1 MACLVYSKVAL
12 YAHHLNAINLFRQ
25 EISSPNCLSIRW
37 TRPNNI
43 WRESMMAALISQVSS
58 NQKKKEK
65 NEKENVNII
74 SSYRGPV
81 SLFSRL
87 QRALNILNVLWGKL
101 FIHSNIYWELTSVP
115 GTVEGMGVWQE

>member
-1 MACLVYSKVAL
+1 
-12 YAHHLNAINLFRQ
+12 
-25 EISSPNCLSIRW
+25 
-37 TRPNNI
+37 
-43 WRESMMAALISQVSS
+43 MMAALISQVSS

-81 SLFSRL
+81 SLFSWL